1 MNTVPYFVHGR
12 DPTNLASKQM
22 TTIQSSNLSTAQ
34 REAFELR
41 QQDIG
46 WGRAFAHLI
55 PFYGLYYACKR
66 RTITPFAYAF
76 IGRVAS
82 AFMLGFLIG
91 TVAPESE
98 HKKATDN
105 LLPVTLLAIPVW
117 VKLGID
123 SARKQG
129 ADKLEGIQ

>member
-1 MNTVPYFVHGR
+1 
-12 DPTNLASKQM
+12 M

-41 QQDIG
+41 QQDTG
-46 WGRAFAHLI
+46 LGRALAHLI

-91 TVAPESE
+91 TVATESE